1 MSAVTIIGSWVH
13 TLRDL
18 IAKSLLGLWIAAFV
32 VTVLSDSIPAEY
44 PLGMA
49 SIALLLFAFYPSRIP
64 EKSTD
69 ADQAPADRP
78 VSANEV
84 VV

>member
-1 MSAVTIIGSWVH
+1 MSAVKTVGSWVS

-49 SIALLLFAFYPSRIP
+49 SIALLLFAIYPSRDP
-64 EKSTD
+64 EITTD

-78 VSANEV
+78 GSASEV